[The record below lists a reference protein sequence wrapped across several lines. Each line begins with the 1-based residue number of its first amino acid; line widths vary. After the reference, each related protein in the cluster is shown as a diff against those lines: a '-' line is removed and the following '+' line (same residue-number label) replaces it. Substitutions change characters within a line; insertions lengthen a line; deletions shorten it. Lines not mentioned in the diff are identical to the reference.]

1 MKWLFYTTLGVGVGV
16 ALTLLSQKALE
27 NRDWTF
33 TARRTIDDF
42 YSKLEDAY
50 DAVRRIDAEDVRNAI
65 MDKLDDIKQRF
76 YEFDIGEVKENAKD
90 VVNNFVY
97 EIKNV
102 LGQVESELS
111 KQWLKLR
118 DQTA

>member
-1 MKWLFYTTLGVGVGV
+1 
-16 ALTLLSQKALE
+16 
-27 NRDWTF
+27 
-33 TARRTIDDF
+33 
-42 YSKLEDAY
+42 
-50 DAVRRIDAEDVRNAI
+50 

-111 KQWLKLR
+111 NQWLKLR